1 MVLFGYMAAIT
12 SKLEFST
19 GILVGPQ
26 RQSALLAKQAAE
38 VSLLNGGRIR
48 LVLAAGW
55 NDVEYEGLGVSFE
68 NRGKILEEQMVV
80 MRELWEKPSV
90 TYLGKHHTMNGVGI
104 NPLPPAGRVPIWLG
118 GQSKVAQRRVGQLA
132 DGWFPYY
139 PYFDEA
145 ELHRDWENISQHAV
159 KAGRD
164 PNSIGRE
171 GAIYFQDPRIPAP
184 ATASKQPQTLDD

>member
-1 MVLFGYMAAIT
+1 MPD
-12 SKLEFST
+12 
-19 GILVGPQ
+19 GP
-26 RQSALLAKQAAE
+26 LLDWA
-38 VSLLNGGRIR
+38 V
-48 LVLAAGW
+48 
-55 NDVEYEGLGVSFE
+55 
-68 NRGKILEEQMVV
+68 
-80 MRELWEKPSV
+80 
-90 TYLGKHHTMNGVGI
+90 
-104 NPLPPAGRVPIWLG
+104 PAGRVPIWLG

-145 ELHRDWENISQHAV
+145 ELYRDWENISQHAV

-184 ATASKQPQTLDD
+184 PTASPQPQTLDDCVERAHWWKKFGAVIDPFIVFFSAMPRIAPFSCTPC